1 MPILVAMSSQFFSH
15 ISFNAIVFPA
25 PSETGWYPYPNPVPH
40 TLCPGQMRRRILSP
54 NPYVAGAATAKTF
67 RCDLFGGAW
76 ITKQG

>member
-1 MPILVAMSSQFFSH
+1 
-15 ISFNAIVFPA
+15 A

-76 ITKQG
+76 ITKQV